1 MLCNQNLHNFQFHS
15 FISFIFFLNNKHYN
29 YPMKLL
35 ILPSQR
41 LLYYQ
46 GKLELTLLPQ
56 EVKAEDYT
64 VHSSNG

>member
-1 MLCNQNLHNFQFHS
+1 
-15 FISFIFFLNNKHYN
+15 
-29 YPMKLL
+29 MKLL

-41 LLYYQ
+41 LFFYQ

-64 VHSSNG
+64 VHYRNE